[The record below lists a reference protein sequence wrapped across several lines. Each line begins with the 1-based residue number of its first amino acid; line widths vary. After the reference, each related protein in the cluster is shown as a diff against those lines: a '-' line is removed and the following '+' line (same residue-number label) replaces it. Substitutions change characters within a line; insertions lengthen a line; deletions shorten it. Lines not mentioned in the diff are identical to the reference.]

1 MVLDEPTA
9 SLDRHSE
16 RAVMSALEQA
26 AQGQTLLM
34 ITHRLDQLSQMDN
47 ILVLAHGKLVEH
59 GRFAA
64 LGEAQGP
71 FARLLS
77 QSRRFRRLSR

>member
-16 RAVMSALEQA
+16 RAIMGTLEQA
-26 AQGQTLLM
+26 SAGQTLLM

-47 ILVLAHGKLVEH
+47 ILVLERGLLVEQ
-59 GRFAA
+59 GSFAR
-64 LGEAQGP
+64 LCEASGP
-71 FARLLS
+71 FARLPVAT
-77 QSRRFRRLSR
+77 QVPR

>member
-16 RAVMSALEQA
+16 RAIMTTLEQA
-26 AQGQTLLM
+26 MAGQTLLM
-34 ITHRLDQLSQMDN
+34 ITHRLDQLTKMDK
-47 ILVLAHGKLVEH
+47 IMVLARGQLVE
-59 GRFAA
+59 
-64 LGEAQGP
+64 QGSFQQLSSGQGH

-77 QSRRFRRLSR
+77 QRSGGSLDE